1 MTDEI
6 NEKEV
11 KTNRPYRKHYSRKP
25 YTKKTE
31 DKKVENLNEEI
42 VTEKRE
48 VKIEKKE
55 TTRRPRRK
63 SIVSDK
69 KVEKAVT
76 ESDKAKKVSKPI
88 VEKRL
93 ISPATSGLKRERL
106 KIIPLGGLEEIGK
119 NMTVFEYENE
129 MFLLDCGVAFPED
142 DLLGVDLVI
151 PDITYL
157 EKNKEKLKGMVI
169 THGHEDHIGA
179 IPYVLKQIN
188 TPI

>member
-6 NEKEV
+6 NGKEV

-31 DKKVENLNEEI
+31 DKKVENLSEEI

-69 KVEKAVT
+69 KVEKILNSVRK
-76 ESDKAKKVSKPI
+76 E
-88 VEKRL
+88 L
-93 ISPATSGLKRERL
+93 ISLNA
-106 KIIPLGGLEEIGK
+106 
-119 NMTVFEYENE
+119 
-129 MFLLDCGVAFPED
+129 
-142 DLLGVDLVI
+142 
-151 PDITYL
+151 
-157 EKNKEKLKGMVI
+157 
-169 THGHEDHIGA
+169 
-179 IPYVLKQIN
+179 
-188 TPI
+188 

>member
-1 MTDEI
+1 MKGEFFLTDEI

-106 KIIPLGGLEEIGK
+106 H
-119 NMTVFEYENE
+119 
-129 MFLLDCGVAFPED
+129 LL
-142 DLLGVDLVI
+142 
-151 PDITYL
+151 
-157 EKNKEKLKGMVI
+157 
-169 THGHEDHIGA
+169 
-179 IPYVLKQIN
+179 
-188 TPI
+188 